1 MKHLQPE
8 HVLVGLRVY
17 VYFNLHRKCF
27 SVKALEGEHKGR
39 VVHHTHSL
47 YLQNA
52 TFKVSQKGRERVL
65 RTKRKNVHA
74 GVVGTFVT
82 TFQVAD
88 PALCSHPVTY
98 NPYKYSQFVDVG
110 TLKPVHT
117 AEAVYLRGRT
127 ITMWKSWYEPVVLEY
142 TTKGSLACNPN
153 LTTTGD

>member
-39 VVHHTHSL
+39 VVHHTGSVAL
-47 YLQNA
+47 LDV

-82 TFQVAD
+82 THCQVFK
-88 PALCSHPVTY
+88 LSMSEGQPVTY
-98 NPYKYSQFVDVG
+98 NPYKYTSFVRAD
-110 TLKPVHT
+110 TLQPVHT
-117 AEAVYLRGRT
+117 AGAVILRGRT
-127 ITMWKSWYEPVVLEY
+127 IQTYSDK
-142 TTKGSLACNPN
+142 A
-153 LTTTGD
+153 